1 MKKTFL
7 LISIVLLLFLGACAP
22 KEEAPLRVGM
32 DLRYPPFETVDSQGN
47 PMGIS
52 VDIAFELGEF
62 LGREVEI
69 VDLPFGSLITSLQT
83 NEIDIIIGSMSITE
97 ERKQSIDFSIPYV
110 YFPLVTL
117 VNRQLA
123 ESSNFESI
131 DDVLAHDNVVFAGQ
145 KGTIFLSIPETKAAN
160 PGQVVETDSAALAII
175 EVTTGAADATVLS
188 LLAAAS
194 NHKAN
199 IQTTVMFIEPLQV
212 NPIGMGIAKGNS
224 ELKEKADKFIASMEQ
239 SGVNQR
245 LREKYNSMLLDE
257 YLLEDG
263 IDLFLQLN
271 D

>member
-1 MKKTFL
+1 M
-7 LISIVLLLFLGACAP
+7 
-22 KEEAPLRVGM
+22 
-32 DLRYPPFETVDSQGN
+32 YY
-47 PMGIS
+47 
-52 VDIAFELGEF
+52 
-62 LGREVEI
+62 
-69 VDLPFGSLITSLQT
+69 
-83 NEIDIIIGSMSITE
+83 
-97 ERKQSIDFSIPYV
+97 KQ
-110 YFPLVTL
+110 
-117 VNRQLA
+117 
-123 ESSNFESI
+123 SSNFESI
-131 DDVLAHDNVVFAGQ
+131 DDVLAYDNVVFAGQ